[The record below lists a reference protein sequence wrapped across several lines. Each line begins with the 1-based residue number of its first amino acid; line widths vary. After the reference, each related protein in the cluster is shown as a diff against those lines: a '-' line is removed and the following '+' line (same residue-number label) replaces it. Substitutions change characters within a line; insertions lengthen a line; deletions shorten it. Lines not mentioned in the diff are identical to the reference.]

1 MKEHLTCFESIT
13 QLAGQCSSL
22 ISEFRFCEC
31 VCLCFGIVSYGEMME
46 RVGHGLPLFLFQYF
60 REGYQHAAS
69 TQFKVCLNCQ
79 SMVHLVTNGCW
90 QRSQSVLEKLQFYLP
105 LVQQYGQGI
114 SRISTTSN
122 RIIHWKFEQLYDLD
136 CVNQLMCRSNCVL
149 SSYTAHSKTFTNRKK
164 LALQQILFRVPA
176 AHYCFWLSLLFLAST
191 LCSLLCQLSDL
202 QHEPD

>member
-1 MKEHLTCFESIT
+1 MDCHFSCFSTSGKAIN
-13 QLAGQCSSL
+13 
-22 ISEFRFCEC
+22 
-31 VCLCFGIVSYGEMME
+31 M
-46 RVGHGLPLFLFQYF
+46 LP
-60 REGYQHAAS
+60 S

-176 AHYCFWLSLLFLAST
+176 ARYCFWLQHCVLYFASYLT
-191 LCSLLCQLSDL
+191 CNMNLINIKSCSRIRTNPL
-202 QHEPD
+202 